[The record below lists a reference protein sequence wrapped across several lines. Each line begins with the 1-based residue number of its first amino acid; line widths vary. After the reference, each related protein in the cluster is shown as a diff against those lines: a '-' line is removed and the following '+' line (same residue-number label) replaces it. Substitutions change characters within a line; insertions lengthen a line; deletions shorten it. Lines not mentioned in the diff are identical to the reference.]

1 MKILVI
7 EDEFNLAS
15 FLKRG
20 LEEEG
25 HKVELALDGKTAKV
39 HMASDK
45 FDLLVMDVILPDA
58 NGVKLCQDFKSLH
71 PKIPII
77 LLTALGST
85 QDKVTG
91 LDAGADD
98 YLVKPFQFSEL
109 TARIRVIERRLLQH
123 NLPSRYSALDLTLD
137 VESRM
142 VIRAG
147 QPINLTTREFRLLQ
161 VFLLNKNRVLTRL
174 EIAESVW
181 DINFDTGTNVVDVYV
196 NYLRNK
202 IDKGHD
208 IKLIHTVIGVGYV
221 LRAD

>member
-1 MKILVI
+1 MKILVV
-7 EDEFNLAS
+7 EDELNLAS

-39 HMASDK
+39 HVATEK
-45 FDLLVMDVILPDA
+45 FDLLVLDVILPDA
-58 NGVKLCQDFKSLH
+58 NGIKLCQDFKGLH
-71 PKIPII
+71 PKMPIL

-85 QDKVTG
+85 TDKVTG

-109 TARIRVIERRLLQH
+109 LARIRAIERRMSQITFQTK
-123 NLPSRYSALDLTLD
+123 YSALDLTLD
-137 VESRM
+137 VESRL
-142 VIRAG
+142 VSRG
-147 QPINLTTREFRLLQ
+147 GHPISLTTREFRLLQ
-161 VFLLNKNRVLTRL
+161 VFLSNKNKVLTRL

-202 IDKGHD
+202 IDKEFET
-208 IKLIHTVIGVGYV
+208 KLIHTVIGVGYV
-221 LRAD
+221 LRSE

>member
-1 MKILVI
+1 MKILVV
-7 EDEFNLAS
+7 EDELNLAS

-25 HKVELALDGKTAKV
+25 HQVEMALDGKTAKV
-39 HMASDK
+39 HMATEK
-45 FDLLVMDVILPDA
+45 YDLLVMDVMLPDA
-58 NGVKLCQDFKSLH
+58 NGIKLCQDFKSLH
-71 PKIPII
+71 PKLPIV
-77 LLTALGST
+77 LLTALGT
-85 QDKVTG
+85 TTDKVTG

-109 TARIRVIERRLLQH
+109 TARIRAIERRLAQRH
-123 NLPSRYSALDLTLD
+123 LPTKYSANDLTLD

-142 VIRAG
+142 VHRAG
-147 QPINLTTREFRLLQ
+147 TPIYLTTREFKLLQ
-161 VFLLNKNRVLTRL
+161 VFLLNKNKVLTRL

-202 IDKGHD
+202 VDKGFD
-208 IKLIHTVIGVGYV
+208 TKLIHTVIGMGYV

>member
-25 HKVELALDGKTAKV
+25 HKVEIALDGKTAKV

-71 PKIPII
+71 PKVPII
-77 LLTALGST
+77 LLTALGAT
-85 QDKVTG
+85 HDKVTG

-109 TARIRVIERRLLQH
+109 TARIRAIERRLSQN
-123 NLPSRYSALDLTLD
+123 NLPSKYSALDLTLD

-142 VIRAG
+142 VYRAG
-147 QPINLTTREFRLLQ
+147 KPINLTTREFRLLQ
-161 VFLLNKNRVLTRL
+161 VFLLNKNKVLTRL

-221 LRAD
+221 LRAE

>member
-1 MKILVI
+1 MKILVV
-7 EDEFNLAS
+7 EDELNLAS

-25 HKVELALDGKTAKV
+25 HKVEMALDGKTAKV
-39 HMASDK
+39 HLATDK
-45 FDLLVMDVILPDA
+45 FDLLVLDVILPDA

-71 PKIPII
+71 PKMPII

-109 TARIRVIERRLLQH
+109 MARIRAIERRLTQTH
-123 NLPSRYSALDLTLD
+123 LPTQYKALDLVLD
-137 VESRM
+137 VESRL
-142 VIRAG
+142 VSRNG
-147 QPINLTTREFRLLQ
+147 VPINLTTREFRLLQ
-161 VFLLNKNRVLTRL
+161 VFLMNKNRVLTRL

-208 IKLIHTVIGVGYV
+208 TKLIHTVIGVGYV